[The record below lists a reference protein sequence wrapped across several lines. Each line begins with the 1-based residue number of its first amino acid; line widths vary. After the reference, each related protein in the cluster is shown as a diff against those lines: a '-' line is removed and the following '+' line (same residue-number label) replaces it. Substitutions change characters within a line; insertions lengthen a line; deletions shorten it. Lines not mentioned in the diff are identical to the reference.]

1 MTKEF
6 KFHAGRHM
14 YTLDGKPLMGV
25 TSVLGVIAKPALIG
39 WAARMAADYVLENL
53 KDMDNLEQVCELA
66 KNAHAR
72 KRDEGAE
79 KGTDI
84 HAWIEEWIVGKN
96 PEMPK
101 DEGPRKQIE
110 EFLKWATENKV
121 EFLESE
127 KRMYSEKH
135 WIAGTCDAIA
145 MIDGKKYVVDF
156 KTQSKMWDKT
166 PFLQMAG
173 YRIMLEE
180 MGEKDYEGGC
190 VVLLPKEGG
199 LETHFSFDYDTDKE
213 GFLAAL
219 KLYKTLK

>member
-84 HAWIEEWIVGKN
+84 HAWIEEWIAGKN

-199 LETHFSFDYDTDKE
+199 LETHYSYDYDTDKE

>member
-1 MTKEF
+1 
-6 KFHAGRHM
+6 M

-84 HAWIEEWIVGKN
+84 HAWIEEWIAGKN

-199 LETHFSFDYDTDKE
+199 LETHYSYDYDTDKE